1 MEELSDCTICLD
13 KIKVTDIVT
22 TRCGHWFCK
31 DCFWKWTKQNNKCPN
46 CREELI
52 ERDRSEELS
61 MMRLLDR
68 RREIVA
74 ENEILREEKKI
85 LTRRLRD
92 QRKNIRRKRDI
103 LDELKDE
110 ILENED
116 ILDEIE
122 LWKRNPKLALK
133 IARPM

>member
-1 MEELSDCTICLD
+1 MGEPVFATKTFTDMENSTQSGSSPSPQKSPTCCICTE
-13 KIKVTDIVT
+13 DITCSTIVNT
-22 TRCGHWFCK
+22 ECNHSFCK

-92 QRKNIRRKRDI
+92 QRKNIRRNINKVIRS
-103 LDELKDE
+103 LS
-110 ILENED
+110 
-116 ILDEIE
+116 IE
-122 LWKRNPKLALK
+122 
-133 IARPM
+133 